1 MGFFVVFGL
10 MTALIAV
17 RYALGAG
24 ARRRRRRLSALEG
37 ADAVWW
43 DGRTDVWRYD
53 RHHWGWGWRP

>member
-1 MGFFVVFGL
+1 MGIWILVG
-10 MTALIAV
+10 MTTALTTA

-24 ARRRRRRLSALEG
+24 DRRRHRRLRELEG
-37 ADAVWW
+37 PDSARW